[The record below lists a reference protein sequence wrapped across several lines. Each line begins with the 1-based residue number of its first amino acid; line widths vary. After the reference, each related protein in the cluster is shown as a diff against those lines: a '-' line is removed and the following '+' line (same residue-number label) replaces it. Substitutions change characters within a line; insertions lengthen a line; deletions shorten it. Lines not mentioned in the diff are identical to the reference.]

1 MYYKKDTREKQR
13 KLKSYLPM
21 ITIDYKVLVNHYTE
35 LYTRFYLLG
44 RQPNAADYG
53 PYTLRPDSDY
63 TTLSK
68 TWGDQ
73 SNQELY
79 RYYATICCVAYAHRK
94 TNLPRH
100 LP

>member
-1 MYYKKDTREKQR
+1 MK
-13 KLKSYLPM
+13 
-21 ITIDYKVLVNHYTE
+21 
-35 LYTRFYLLG
+35 
-44 RQPNAADYG
+44 RQPNSADYG

-79 RYYATICCVAYAHRK
+79 RYYTTICCVAYAHRK